1 VRKQGFAH
9 DNEEAEIGVRCI
21 GAGIRDDAGTLVA
34 GLSVSAPTERMKPAW
49 AALIKDTAARISRA
63 IGYRGTQGTG

>member
-1 VRKQGFAH
+1 
-9 DNEEAEIGVRCI
+9 
-21 GAGIRDDAGTLVA
+21 
-34 GLSVSAPTERMKPAW
+34 MKPAW